1 MAAFRPLDHDVGS
14 SELLREVAGSFL
26 QMAVVARLNDSNGD
40 SKVFYSHLALN
51 CARLHEFAKASLRL
65 DAGLVS
71 QALAHLGSLIP
82 TTGVPELPAY
92 FAKIV
97 EFVSRWVGPVAP
109 GRDLDLFDGALE
121 SCVDEICRQ
130 QPVQSRDEAGNVS
143 VSGIDEPSFAVRKAA
158 QSVFNALLSCKDCAC
173 SCPHR
178 FGAKLELGTYRKP
191 TKPAKRAR
199 RYRIK
204 NKTAEALDFKM
215 FLSMERNWNE
225 VRVHTLKETQVGFCL
240 LDDSAVPHGKSAS
253 AVFQSIKTLCAPIT
267 RTQSKPLQRLELKLT
282 GNQLFEMGFEKTNFR
297 IDKSTEAISL
307 AQCIKEHHE
316 WFTEKTKRVLS
327 LIVAYTVFH
336 LDDTSWLPPGWG
348 SANIKFFQTTSQE
361 VPLRPFIET
370 QLSSRNDVE
379 DEPCD
384 PFVAKDLDSY
394 HLFPALISL
403 AVVLMEVYFVKPFER
418 LAHMH
423 NIQLIETADGSI
435 SLIDVD
441 QVFNGV
447 EDEDGGGGDWG
458 SFGDNLKRR
467 TKREEEGWRAQIPE
481 DYLYLLTAIDNCLD
495 SEQWEDE
502 EGQPLDHQTLRSR
515 MYQKVVR
522 PLELHLTHG
531 FSNIPLDGVD
541 EHAREINFAQWGHV
555 IPRRESE
562 ELVSSHLSS
571 AITPD
576 GRQSPASLS
585 LAQNQIGA
593 NAMGVEY
600 WRGHPQ
606 SLFPFLALHPSL
618 NIKPSFS
625 VGDDSHSAR
634 FFDDEVVLLSDGSSR
649 YEIWKHRYKDVYEK
663 YIANCPSSATTS
675 NPVRIAILD
684 TGIDGD
690 HPVFDAYGDL
700 KDKHNCFNES
710 HKRRVTDSNG
720 HGTFAASLIREYAPD
735 ADLYVIKIAGRDN
748 ARPDAQV
755 VRKAIDYAVD
765 EWQVDIISMSFGWPS
780 SDFDGYGDLQEAIDR
795 AHHRKVL
802 MFAAASNSG
811 GNLGRAYPASSPH
824 VTCVHSTDTFGNR
837 SNFSPTPERNAVNIA
852 TVGDSVRSAWPIA
865 LCDDGP
871 DQDYLV
877 SRSGTSYATPILAGI
892 AAFLLHYA
900 RLHLP
905 ESAAAMK
912 RKENM
917 EAVLKRCAERG
928 PKYSPRDGYLYVELS
943 LYGHNMFGGKLEE
956 VNHEILQALKK

>member
-1 MAAFRPLDHDVGS
+1 M
-14 SELLREVAGSFL
+14 
-26 QMAVVARLNDSNGD
+26 
-40 SKVFYSHLALN
+40 
-51 CARLHEFAKASLRL
+51 
-65 DAGLVS
+65 
-71 QALAHLGSLIP
+71 
-82 TTGVPELPAY
+82 TGVPELPAY
-92 FAKIV
+92 FKAEARLRALNFHWREVQSLGNNAMIV
-97 EFVSRWVGPVAP
+97 EFVGRWLGPVALSRD
-109 GRDLDLFDGALE
+109 RDLLDGALE
-121 SCVDEICRQ
+121 SCVDEISKQ
-130 QPVQSRDEAGNVS
+130 QPTQSRNEAVKIS

-158 QSVFNALLSCKDCAC
+158 QSVFNALLSCKECAC
-173 SCPHR
+173 SCPHH

-191 TKPAKRAR
+191 TKPAQRAR
-199 RYRIK
+199 RHRIK
-204 NKTAEALDFKM
+204 NTTAGGLDFKM

-225 VRVHTLKETQVGFCL
+225 VRIHTIRETQVGFRL
-240 LDDSAVPHGKSAS
+240 PEDSVVPHGKSAS
-253 AVFQSIKTLCAPIT
+253 AVRQSIKTLCAPMT

-297 IDKSTEAISL
+297 IDKSTDAISL
-307 AQCIKEHHE
+307 ARCLEEHHE

-336 LDDTSWLPPGWG
+336 LDNTSWLPPGWG
-348 SANIKFFQTTSQE
+348 SANIKFFQTTLHE

-370 QLSSRNDVE
+370 QLSNSRE
-379 DEPCD
+379 DAGDESCD
-384 PFVAKDLDSY
+384 PFAGEDLDSD
-394 HLFPALISL
+394 HNFPALISL
-403 AVVLMEVYFVKPFER
+403 AVILMEVYFVKPFER
-418 LAHMH
+418 LAKMH
-423 NIQLIETADGSI
+423 RIQLIENADGSI

-447 EDEDGGGGDWG
+447 EDEDGGGDWS
-458 SFGDNLKRR
+458 SFGDNQKRR

-481 DYLYLLTAIDNCLD
+481 DCLYLLTAIDNCLD

-515 MYQKVVR
+515 MYQNVVR

-555 IPRRESE
+555 IPSRESE
-562 ELVSSHLSS
+562 DLVASRLSS

-576 GRQSPASLS
+576 RTQSPASLS
-585 LAQNQIGA
+585 LAQNQASANVIGA
-593 NAMGVEY
+593 EY

-606 SLFPFLALHPSL
+606 SLFPFLTFHPSL
-618 NIKPSFS
+618 NMKPSFS
-625 VGDDSHSAR
+625 VDVDSHSAR
-634 FFDDEVVLLSDGSSR
+634 FFDDEAGLLDGSRR
-649 YEIWKHRYKDVYEK
+649 YENWKTRYKGVYEK
-663 YIANCPSSATTS
+663 YIDNCLPSTAAS
-675 NPVRIAILD
+675 NPVKIAILD

-700 KDKHNCFNES
+700 KDKHNYFNES
-710 HKRRVTDSNG
+710 HKRRVPDGNG
-720 HGTFAASLIREYAPD
+720 HGTFVASLIREYAPD

-748 ARPDAQV
+748 ERPDAQV
-755 VRKAIDYAVD
+755 AIDYAVD

-780 SDFDGYGDLQEAIDR
+780 SDFDGYDDLQEAIDR
-795 AHHRKVL
+795 AYHKKVL

-824 VTCVHSTDTFGNR
+824 VICVHSTDTLGNR
-837 SNFSPTPERNAVNIA
+837 SKFSPTPERNAVNIA
-852 TVGDSVRSAWPIA
+852 TVGDSVRSAWPTF
-865 LCDDGP
+865 LCGDGP
-871 DQDYLV
+871 GQDYLV

-892 AAFLLHYA
+892 AGFLLHYT

-905 ESAAAMK
+905 ESATVMK

-928 PKYSPRDGYLYVELS
+928 PNYSPRDGYFYVELS
-943 LYGHNMFGGKLEE
+943 LNGHNMFGGKLED
-956 VNHEILQALKK
+956 VNYEILQALKR